1 MGKTNQIL
9 VRRNFELLKSD
20 LNHSSLSFK
29 KVGEFWSARF
39 GINYRTL
46 AFKQTSQEKMAEDM
60 KNLSYS
66 DQIEY
71 LQKKINESDLKLWWE
86 SINKQ

>member
-9 VRRNFELLKSD
+9 ARRNFELLKSD

-39 GINYRTL
+39 GINYRSL
-46 AFKQTSQEKMAEDM
+46 AFKDGEDYIWGWIGSHEK
-60 KNLSYS
+60 
-66 DQIEY
+66 
-71 LQKKINESDLKLWWE
+71 
-86 SINKQ
+86 